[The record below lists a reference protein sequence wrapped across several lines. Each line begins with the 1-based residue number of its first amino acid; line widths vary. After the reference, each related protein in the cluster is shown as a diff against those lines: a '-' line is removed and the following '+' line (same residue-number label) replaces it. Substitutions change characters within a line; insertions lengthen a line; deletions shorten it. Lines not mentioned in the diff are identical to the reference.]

1 MIDISKIKKSSHLTF
16 GKKSGLRVYPWKNCE
31 LKKILLTNLPLSE
44 SKIAILSFAGC
55 LWN

>member
-1 MIDISKIKKSSHLTF
+1 MDIFKIKKSSHLTF